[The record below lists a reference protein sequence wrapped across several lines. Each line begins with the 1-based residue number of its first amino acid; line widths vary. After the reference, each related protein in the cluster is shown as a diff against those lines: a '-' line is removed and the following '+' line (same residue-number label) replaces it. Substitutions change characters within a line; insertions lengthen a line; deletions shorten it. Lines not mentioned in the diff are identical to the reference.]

1 MNTPQ
6 KACNGT
12 KWLKWPTN
20 LKLNGNIKLKFP
32 HFFVRSKRKTQ
43 DTNLR
48 GLAARVRKCMKQPC
62 RKWSASSVWVYL
74 YVNVCVPECVFY
86 WPKQIKKS
94 KREGSHET
102 RTKKK
107 LFKTLPCFVH
117 LAAKSAIKT
126 QPQQWKQI
134 KTELHQRKNSSSNN
148 NSNNCLAGAPA
159 TVNGL

>member
-1 MNTPQ
+1 MI
-6 KACNGT
+6 
-12 KWLKWPTN
+12 KWPTN

-107 LFKTLPCFVH
+107 LFKTLPCFVSSCS
-117 LAAKSAIKT
+117 KKCNKNTI
-126 QPQQWKQI
+126 WKQI
-134 KTELHQRKNSSSNN
+134 KTELHQRKNSSSSNNYNN